1 MMHIGLYSG
10 SFNPFHNGHLQVAT
24 TMLKK
29 YHFDQIWFLV
39 SPDNPLKKAE
49 DLIDETLRLEMVQAV
64 VDEYNKQNHC
74 EDFQTS
80 NIEFDLP
87 KPSYTYIT
95 LRKLRQIY
103 PDNKFSLIIGGDNLA
118 CFDKWKNYEEI
129 LQNHALY
136 VYPRNKQTI
145 TNLKGDIIYTSM
157 PFINI
162 SSTEIR
168 SKIKNGEY
176 VEDLLPAT
184 VLSFILKKH
193 LYQ

>member
-1 MMHIGLYSG
+1 MHIGLYSG

-39 SPDNPLKKAE
+39 SPNNPLKKAE

-168 SKIKNGEY
+168 SKIKNGEH

-184 VLSFILKKH
+184 VLSKGH
-193 LYQ
+193 M

>member
-1 MMHIGLYSG
+1 MHIGLYSG

-39 SPDNPLKKAE
+39 SPNNPLKKAE

-80 NIEFDLP
+80 
-87 KPSYTYIT
+87 
-95 LRKLRQIY
+95 KLRQIY

-168 SKIKNGEY
+168 SKIKNGEH